1 MHFVFDANKNQ
12 ANLAN
17 TMSVKHQRQS
27 PKKILLP
34 TPSEDAAITRAALA
48 DPDAQPMT
56 NEQLAS
62 MKPARGR
69 PPVAHKRIMLS
80 MRVDSDIMAYLRA
93 SGKGWQTKVHAL
105 LRKAV
110 DTGKV

>member
-1 MHFVFDANKNQ
+1 
-12 ANLAN
+12 
-17 TMSVKHQRQS
+17 MSVKHQRQS

-34 TPSEDAAITRAALA
+34 TPSEDAAITRAALT
-48 DPDAQPMT
+48 DPDALPLT

-69 PPVAHKRIMLS
+69 PPVAHTRIMLS

>member
-1 MHFVFDANKNQ
+1 
-12 ANLAN
+12 
-17 TMSVKHQRQS
+17 MSDKHQHTS

-34 TPSEDAAITRAALA
+34 TPFEDADITRAALE
-48 DPDAQPMT
+48 DPDAQPLT
-56 NEQLAS
+56 TEQLAS

-69 PPVAHKRIMLS
+69 PAVTNKRIMLS
-80 MRVDSDIMAYLRA
+80 MRVDADIMAHLRA

>member
-1 MHFVFDANKNQ
+1 
-12 ANLAN
+12 
-17 TMSVKHQRQS
+17 MSVKHQHTS

-34 TPSEDAAITRAALA
+34 TPFEDADITRAALE
-48 DPDAQPMT
+48 DPDAQPLT
-56 NEQLAS
+56 PEQLAS
-62 MKPARGR
+62 MKPVRGR
-69 PPVAHKRIMLS
+69 PPAAHKRIMLS
-80 MRVDSDIMAYLRA
+80 MRVDADIMAHLRA

>member
-1 MHFVFDANKNQ
+1 
-12 ANLAN
+12 
-17 TMSVKHQRQS
+17 MSVNHQHTS

-34 TPSEDAAITRAALA
+34 TPFEDADITRAALD
-48 DPDAQPMT
+48 DPDAQPLT
-56 NEQLAS
+56 TEQLAS

-69 PPVAHKRIMLS
+69 PRVAHKRIMLS
-80 MRVDSDIMAYLRA
+80 MRVDADIVAHLRA

>member
-1 MHFVFDANKNQ
+1 
-12 ANLAN
+12 
-17 TMSVKHQRQS
+17 MSVKHQHTS

-34 TPSEDAAITRAALA
+34 TPFEDADNTRPALQ
-48 DPDAQPMT
+48 DPDAQPLT
-56 NEQLAS
+56 PEQLAS

-69 PPVAHKRIMLS
+69 PAVANKRIMLS
-80 MRVDSDIMAYLRA
+80 MRVDADIMVHLRA